1 MPLVVLMLTV
11 WFSIP
16 HWLFKV
22 SGYLREMVE
31 EIKAH
36 REVRKIQQY
45 NI

>member
-1 MPLVVLMLTV
+1 MPLVVLMV

-36 REVRKIQQY
+36 REVRKMQQY